1 VRSLAQRSAQAARET
16 TAKIE
21 GAILKTAQGVQISQK
36 VAAALNEIVIRARQV
51 DELASE
57 VASASR
63 EQTQGI
69 TQINTAVGQMDK
81 VTQSN
86 AASAEE
92 SAAAAEEL
100 NSQAELMRQAVGQLK
115 QLVGGDGQSAVD
127 DKLSSKTARKAKA
140 DFPAMTFTPAASKP
154 TNGHSHPVE
163 HDKSVAN
170 QRRGEIPLEGDFKD
184 F

>member
-1 VRSLAQRSAQAARET
+1 M
-16 TAKIE
+16 
-21 GAILKTAQGVQISQK
+21 QINGK
-36 VAAALNEIVIRARQV
+36 VAAALNDIVTKARQV
-51 DELASE
+51 DELAAE

-86 AASAEE
+86 AAGAEE

-100 NSQAELMRQAVGQLK
+100 NAQAYAMKDSVGELLK
-115 QLVGGDGQSAVD
+115 LVGGENQISTAQKPVAAQS
-127 DKLSSKTARKAKA
+127 KKERTA
-140 DFPAMTFTPAASKP
+140 PTTASKRQVSVNG
-154 TNGHSHPVE
+154 NGHSHAKPE
-163 HDKSVAN
+163 TASVGTPN
-170 QRRGEIPLEGDFKD
+170 RNEIPLEDGFKD

>member
-1 VRSLAQRSAQAARET
+1 
-16 TAKIE
+16 
-21 GAILKTAQGVQISQK
+21 
-36 VAAALNEIVIRARQV
+36 VAG
-51 DELASE
+51 
-57 VASASR
+57 ASR

-100 NSQAELMRQAVGQLK
+100 NAQAAAMKESVSELL
-115 QLVGGDGQSAVD
+115 QLVGGNSQSTATKTFITKTADRPLHAQATHPAAPAKKQSA
-127 DKLSSKTARKAKA
+127 
-140 DFPAMTFTPAASKP
+140 PIHGNGNG
-154 TNGHSHPVE
+154 NGHSHAE
-163 HDKSVAN
+163 LATTGKINGRS
-170 QRRGEIPLEGDFKD
+170 EIPLDDDFKN